1 MLTKFDSAGILPV
14 HVLDEPQ
21 LKDLELVQVNKW
33 YDLGLQLELKDAEL
47 EVIKRENQGNLK
59 ACQREMFRVW
69 LRMTPTPS
77 YQQLVE
83 ALVAVGEAKAADLLC
98 KKYSK

>member
-1 MLTKFDSAGILPV
+1 MLTKFNSSGILPLP
-14 HVLDEPQ
+14 VLDEPQ

-33 YDLGLQLELKDAEL
+33 YDLGQQLELKDTEL
-47 EVIKRENQGNLK
+47 EVIKRKNQGNLK

-69 LRMTPTPS
+69 LRMTPSPS

-83 ALVAVGEAKAADLLC
+83 ALVTVGEVGEAEYLC
-98 KKYSK
+98 KKYGK